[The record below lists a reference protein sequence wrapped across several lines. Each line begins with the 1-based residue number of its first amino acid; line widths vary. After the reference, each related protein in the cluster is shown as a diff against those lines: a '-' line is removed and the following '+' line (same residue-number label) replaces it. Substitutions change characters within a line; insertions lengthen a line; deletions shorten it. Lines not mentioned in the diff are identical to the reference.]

1 MGSESELGACGRPA
15 NGGRESIRNIRLS
28 DIFLSFFTASVF
40 LPSSAPFFIGS
51 KGYRREPGTIMA
63 RNREEVDGGVVQKKG
78 NHDYVP
84 LYNVRS
90 TMYNES

>member
-1 MGSESELGACGRPA
+1 
-15 NGGRESIRNIRLS
+15 
-28 DIFLSFFTASVF
+28 
-40 LPSSAPFFIGS
+40 
-51 KGYRREPGTIMA
+51 MA
-63 RNREEVDGGVVQKKG
+63 HNREEVDGGVVQKKG